1 MNVPGIC
8 GIPGIDD
15 SRSRDRAQLEQG
27 GAAVLSTGA
36 DWAWLGVI
44 AGAFLL
50 FWSPVIVAAVR
61 NIERMG
67 LVVLLVL
74 LALGTGGVTW
84 FASWILVFGMPRRA
98 EQSATWQPLGDRH
111 YRP

>member
-1 MNVPGIC
+1 M
-8 GIPGIDD
+8 
-15 SRSRDRAQLEQG
+15 
-27 GAAVLSTGA
+27 LSTGA
-36 DWAWLGVI
+36 DWVWLGVI

-61 NIERMG
+61 DIERMG

-74 LALGTGGVTW
+74 LGLGTGGVTW
-84 FASWILVFGMPRRA
+84 FASWIVVFRMPRRA
-98 EQSATWQPLGDRH
+98 RQPATWRASGDRF

>member
-1 MNVPGIC
+1 M
-8 GIPGIDD
+8 
-15 SRSRDRAQLEQG
+15 
-27 GAAVLSTGA
+27 LSTGA

-61 NIERMG
+61 DIERMG
-67 LVVLLVL
+67 LVVMLVL

-84 FASWILVFGMPRRA
+84 FASWIVVFRMPRRA
-98 EQSATWQPLGDRH
+98 RQSATWQAPGDPVLQAVITKADTPDPGRWDP
-111 YRP
+111 RA